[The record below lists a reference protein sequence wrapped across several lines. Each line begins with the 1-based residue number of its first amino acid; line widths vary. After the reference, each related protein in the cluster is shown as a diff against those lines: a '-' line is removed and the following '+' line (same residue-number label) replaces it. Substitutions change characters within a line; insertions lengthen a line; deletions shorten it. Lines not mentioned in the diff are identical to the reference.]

1 MQSPAI
7 VQSLAKILDDRPR
20 LTLAEVPDGVDAL
33 VIAELAKT
41 VDVLHLA
48 RDESRLPALL
58 AALQFFAPDLEV
70 LVLPAWDCLPYDRVS
85 PGTEITARR
94 MEVLSRLAAPKLAK
108 GGRVVL
114 ASVEAALQRLPPRA
128 AIAAE
133 TLRAKAG
140 DDVPLGQLAAYLA
153 RSGYAK
159 VGTAAVAGEYAVR
172 GGIVDILPPG
182 EEEGY
187 RLDFF
192 GDTVESIRRFDP
204 DSQRTTGTSTELAL
218 VPASEV
224 PFDAEAIRR
233 FRQAYVELFG
243 AVTDDDPL
251 YEAVSAGRRHAGVEH
266 WLALFYDRLDTVLD
280 YCPEAVVTLDAHFE
294 AAVDARLGL
303 VTDYHAARVAAR
315 EQKAVVIHG
324 TVYKPPPPGLLYL
337 TGTALEDALARRRVR
352 VFEPFAS
359 PKAALKL
366 GGRPGRDFA
375 PERAQGG
382 SPYQALAG
390 HLAALVGAGKRP
402 LVAAT
407 SIGSRDR
414 LHTVLRDHGIEPI
427 ANIDSPAEIGG
438 LARNCVGVAV
448 ITIDSGFETADLAVI
463 TEQDLLGDRLIRAA
477 KRARK
482 ADNFLTDASTLSVGD
497 LVVHVDHGIGRFEGL
512 KTIEVSGAPHDCLHL
527 TYDGGDK
534 LFLPVE
540 NIELLTRYGSGDSEV
555 ALDKLGGGAWQARKA
570 KLKRRI
576 REIATHLIEI
586 AAKRALKT
594 ASLLNVSDGLYQE
607 FCTRFPY
614 EETEDQLKAI
624 ADVMADM
631 TSGKP
636 MDRLVCGDVG
646 FGKTEVALRAAF
658 IGALSGKQVAVV
670 APTTLLCRQHVA
682 TFQKRF
688 AGLPVRIEQLSRLV
702 TAKEAAETRKGLASG
717 DVDII
722 IGTHALLGKTI
733 AFKDLGLLIIDEEQ
747 HFGVNH
753 KERLK
758 QLRADVHVL
767 TLTATPIPRTLQ
779 LAMSGVRELSI
790 IATPPVDRLAVRTF
804 VMPFDPV
811 VIREA
816 LLREHFRG
824 GQSFYVVP
832 RIADLDDAA
841 DFLREHV
848 PEVKFVKAHGQMP
861 AGELD
866 DVMNAFYDGKFDVL
880 LATTIV
886 ESGLDIPTANTL
898 VVHRADMFGLAQL
911 YQIRGRIGR
920 SKNRAFAYLTTPPRM
935 KLSTTAERRLDVL
948 QSLEELGAGFTL
960 ASHDLDI
967 RGAGNL
973 LGEEQSGHIRE
984 VGFELYQEML
994 EEAIA
999 TARMAGG
1006 VDDDADSTEWSPQ
1019 INLGASV
1026 LIPEGY
1032 VADLDLRMTLY
1043 RRISRLE
1050 NRAEID
1056 GFAAE
1061 LIDRFGPLPDEVKNL
1076 LTIVEMKAL
1085 AKRAGVEKLDAGPK
1099 GGTVT
1104 FRNHT
1109 FANPA
1114 GLVQW
1119 LSKSAG
1125 TIKLRPDQKLVWLQD
1140 WADLDKRL
1148 KGAFHLALRLA
1159 EIADAVP
1166 DPQAAKK
1173 LPPPPPPTPKP
1184 VIKAPPPKFGRR

>member
-1 MQSPAI
+1 MIIPP
-7 VQSLAKILDDRPR
+7 KILDDRPR
-20 LTLAEVPDGVDAL
+20 LTIAEAPEGADAL
-33 VIAELAKT
+33 VIAEMAKT

-48 RDESRLPALL
+48 RDEARLAPLV
-58 AALQFFAPDLEV
+58 AALEFFAPGLEV

-85 PGTEITARR
+85 PGAEIVARR
-94 MEVLSRLAAPKLAK
+94 MEVLSRLARPKTTQ
-108 GGRVVL
+108 GGRVVIV
-114 ASVEAALQRLPPRA
+114 SVEAALQRLPPRA

-133 TLRAKAG
+133 TIRARAG
-140 DDVPLGQLAAYLA
+140 QELDIEDLTRFLA
-153 RSGYAK
+153 RVGYTKA
-159 VGTAAVAGEYAVR
+159 GTAADAGEFAVR

-182 EEEGY
+182 EAEGY

-192 GDTVESIRRFDP
+192 GDSIESIRRFDP
-204 DSQRTTGTSTELAL
+204 ESQRTTGKAEEIAL

-224 PFDAEAIRR
+224 PFDQDSIRR

-266 WLALFYDRLDTVLD
+266 WLALFYPRLDTILD
-280 YCPEAVVTLDAHFE
+280 YCPGALVTEDAQFHPAVE
-294 AAVDARLGL
+294 ARLAL

-315 EQKAVVIHG
+315 ETKTVVAQG
-324 TVYKPPPPGLLYL
+324 TVYKPPPPGLLYM
-337 TGTALEDALARRRVR
+337 TGGSLEDALNRRIVR
-352 VFEPFAS
+352 VLEPFAS
-359 PKAALKL
+359 PKAALDVKAK
-366 GGRPGRDFA
+366 PGRDFA

-382 SPYQALAG
+382 TPYKALGG
-390 HLAALVGAGKRP
+390 HLAGIVAAGKRP
-402 LVAAT
+402 LIAAT

-414 LHTVLRDHGIEPI
+414 LQMVLRDHGIEPLAAI
-427 ANIDSPAEIGG
+427 EGVKDLAELPKGCVALAVINID
-438 LARNCVGVAV
+438 R
-448 ITIDSGFETADLAVI
+448 GFETDDLAVV
-463 TEQDLLGDRLIRAA
+463 TEQDLLGDRLIRASR
-477 KRARK
+477 RARK
-482 ADNFLTDASTLSVGD
+482 ADNFLTDATTLSVGD

-512 KTIEVSGAPHDCLHL
+512 KTIEVTGAPHDCLHL

-540 NIELLTRYGSGDSEV
+540 NIELLTRYGAGDSEV
-555 ALDKLGGGAWQARKA
+555 QLDKLGGGAWQARKA
-570 KLKRRI
+570 KLKKRI

-594 ASLLNVSDGLYQE
+594 AARLDVGDGLYQE

-658 IGALSGKQVAVV
+658 VAALSGKQVAVV
-670 APTTLLCRQHVA
+670 TPTTLLCRQHFA
-682 TFQKRF
+682 TFKKRF

-702 TAKEAAETRKGLASG
+702 TAKEAGETKKDLLRG
-717 DVDII
+717 DVDIV
-722 IGTHALLGKTI
+722 IGTHALLGKAI

-811 VIREA
+811 VLREA
-816 LLREHFRG
+816 LLREHYRG

-841 DFLREHV
+841 EFLREHV
-848 PEVKFVKAHGQMP
+848 PEVKFVKANGQMP
-861 AGELD
+861 AGELE
-866 DVMNAFYDGKFDVL
+866 DVMNAFYDGKYDVL
-880 LATTIV
+880 LSTTIV

-920 SKNRAFAYLTTPPRM
+920 SKNRAFAYLTVPPRM
-935 KLSTTAERRLDVL
+935 KLSATAERRLEVL

-994 EEAIA
+994 EEAILKA
-999 TARMAGG
+999 KMAGG
-1006 VDDDADSTEWSPQ
+1006 VDDGIGDGEWSPQ
-1019 INLGASV
+1019 INVGASV
-1026 LIPEGY
+1026 LIPEDY
-1032 VADLDLRMTLY
+1032 VADLELRMGLY
-1043 RRISRLE
+1043 RRVSKLE
-1050 NRAEID
+1050 TRAEID

-1061 LIDRFGPLPDEVKNL
+1061 MIDRFGPLPDAVKNL

-1104 FRNHT
+1104 FRNQA

-1119 LSKSAG
+1119 LSGSAG

-1140 WADLDKRL
+1140 WNELDKRL
-1148 KGAFHLALRLA
+1148 KGAFHLVLRLA
-1159 EIADAVP
+1159 EIADGGPVAP
-1166 DPQAAKK
+1166 MKA
-1173 LPPPPPPTPKP
+1173 PPPPPPKP
-1184 VIKAPPPKFGRR
+1184 AAKAPPPPPKRWRR

>member
-1 MQSPAI
+1 MLPI
-7 VQSLAKILDDRPR
+7 AKILNGRPR
-20 LTLAEVPDGVDAL
+20 LVVAEAPEGVDAL
-33 VIAELAKT
+33 AIAEAAKT
-41 VDVLHLA
+41 TDVLHLA
-48 RDESRLPALL
+48 RDEARLPALT
-58 AALQFFAPDLEV
+58 AALEFFAPDLEV

-85 PGTEITARR
+85 PGPEIVARR
-94 MEVLSRLAAPKLAK
+94 MEVLSRLAPPREKL
-108 GGRVVL
+108 GGRVVI

-133 TLRAKAG
+133 TLRAKVDDDLPIAG
-140 DDVPLGQLAAYLA
+140 LTAYLA
-153 RSGYAK
+153 RSGYSK
-159 VGTAAVAGEYAVR
+159 VGTATEAGEFAVR

-182 EEEGY
+182 AEEGY

-192 GDTVESIRRFDP
+192 GDIIESVRRFDP
-204 DSQRTTGTSTELAL
+204 ESQRTTGTASEMAL

-224 PFDAEAIRR
+224 PFEADAIRR

-251 YEAVSAGRRHAGVEH
+251 YEAISAGRRHAGVEH
-266 WLALFYDRLDTVLD
+266 WLALFYDRLDSVLD
-280 YCPEAVVTLDAHFE
+280 YCPDYLVTLDSQFE
-294 AAVDARLGL
+294 AAVEARLGL

-315 EQKAVVIHG
+315 DQKTIVAQG

-337 TGTALEDALARRRVR
+337 TGSTLEDALAKRQVR
-352 VFEPFAS
+352 VFEPFAA
-359 PKAALKL
+359 PKAALDLK
-366 GGRPGRDFA
+366 GRPGRDFA

-390 HLAALVGAGKRP
+390 HLAGLVAAGKRP
-402 LVAAT
+402 VIAAAST
-407 SIGSRDR
+407 GSRDR
-414 LHTVLRDHGIEPI
+414 LHMVLRDHGIEPI
-427 ANIDSPAEIGG
+427 AAVETRAAIADLP
-438 LARNCVGVAV
+438 RNCVALAIIG
-448 ITIDSGFETADLAVI
+448 IDRGFETEDMAVV
-463 TEQDLLGDRLIRAA
+463 TEQDLLGDRLIRAS

-482 ADNFLTDASTLSVGD
+482 ADNFLTDASTLSIGD

-512 KTIEVSGAPHDCLHL
+512 KTIDVTGAPHDCLHL
-527 TYDGGDK
+527 VYDGGDK

-540 NIELLTRYGSGDSEV
+540 NIELLTRYGSGDSE
-555 ALDKLGGGAWQARKA
+555 AQLDRLGGGAWQARKA

-576 REIATHLIEI
+576 REIATHLIDI

-594 ASLLNVSDGLYQE
+594 ATSLHVSDGLYHE
-607 FCTRFPY
+607 FAARFPY

-636 MDRLVCGDVG
+636 MDRLICGDVG

-658 IGALSGKQVAVV
+658 VGAMSGKQVAIV
-670 APTTLLCRQHVA
+670 APTTLLCRQHYA
-682 TFQKRF
+682 TFTKRF
-688 AGLPVRIEQLSRLV
+688 AGLPIRVEQLSRLV
-702 TAKEAAETRKGLASG
+702 SAKDATETKKALAAG

-722 IGTHALLGKTI
+722 IGTHALLGKSI

-811 VIREA
+811 VLREA
-816 LLREHFRG
+816 ILREHFRG

-832 RIADLDDAA
+832 RIADLDEAA
-841 DFLREHV
+841 DFLAEHV
-848 PEVKFVKAHGQMP
+848 PEVKYVKAHGQMA
-861 AGELD
+861 AGELE
-866 DVMNAFYDGKFDVL
+866 DVMNAFYDGKYDVL
-880 LATTIV
+880 LSTTIV

-898 VVHRADMFGLAQL
+898 IVHRADMFGLAQL

-920 SKNRAFAYLTTPPRM
+920 SKNRAFAYLTTVPRAR
-935 KLSTTAERRLDVL
+935 LSTTAERRLDVL
-948 QSLEELGAGFTL
+948 QSLNELGAGFTL

-999 TARMAGG
+999 NARLAGG
-1006 VDDDADSTEWSPQ
+1006 AIDEEEAGEWSPQ
-1019 INLGASV
+1019 INIGASV

-1032 VADLDLRMTLY
+1032 VADLDLRMQLY

-1050 NRAEID
+1050 TRGEID

-1061 LIDRFGPLPDEVKNL
+1061 LIDRFGALPEEVKNL

-1085 AKRAGVEKLDAGPK
+1085 AKRAGIEKLDAGPK
-1099 GGTVT
+1099 GATVA
-1104 FRNHT
+1104 FRAQA

-1140 WADLDKRL
+1140 WNDVDTRL
-1148 KGAFHLALRLA
+1148 KGAFHLVRRLA
-1159 EIADAVP
+1159 EIAEEAPEADTAKRLPTVK
-1166 DPQAAKK
+1166 PQPK
-1173 LPPPPPPTPKP
+1173 TP
-1184 VIKAPPPKFGRR
+1184 APAHLAPRRR